1 MIDKTFAIRTSVFS
15 RYKSALCVCVI
26 NSFNE
31 LRNRYGHFQRDTG
44 RVFLATRDVLNCYSV
59 MAVVEVAII
68 RF

>member
-1 MIDKTFAIRTSVFS
+1 ML
-15 RYKSALCVCVI
+15 SARPSFPATNPHCMCVCVI

-31 LRNRYGHFQRDTG
+31 LRNRYGRFQRDTG